1 MKKLLLILTLFFSL
15 NAKSNSIIME
25 WSCDELIVS
34 FCENDKMFVGGIEY
48 DIVYCD
54 DKLYLNYNNETLLYV
69 IKESKDVILIVNV
82 DNPSDRKKLTRC
94 YD

>member
-1 MKKLLLILTLFFSL
+1 MI
-15 NAKSNSIIME
+15 
-25 WSCDELIVS
+25 
-34 FCENDKMFVGGIEY
+34 VGGVEY

-54 DKLYLNYNNETLLYV
+54 DKLYLNYNDQTLLYV
-69 IKESKDVILIVNV
+69 INESKDVISIVNM

>member
-1 MKKLLLILTLFFSL
+1 MRKLLLMITLFFSL

-25 WSCDELIVS
+25 WRCDGLIVS
-34 FCENDKMFVGGIEY
+34 FCENNKMIVGGVEY

-54 DKLYLNYNNETLLYV
+54 DKLYLNYNDQTLLYV
-69 IKESKDVILIVNV
+69 INESKDVISIVNM